1 MRTLLRTAP
10 VAERL
15 AVVRDVA
22 DRFGLTDLAARAR
35 DTVELAAG
43 APLGVAVVGQ
53 FKAGKSSLVD
63 SLLGR
68 DLLPVR
74 VVPATSVVTTVRHG
88 DEERVTVRF
97 ESGATVTVGPDDLA
111 DYVTEQRNPGN
122 AKGVRLVDVRTPA
135 LDAFPDLVLVDTPGL
150 GSVFDLA
157 TAATSDWL
165 PHVGVA
171 LLAVPATQ
179 PLGAADLD
187 LLARVATHTPH
198 VLVVVTKAD
207 LVAPGDLAEVLAF
220 VADRLATAAGR
231 DLVVLP
237 HSTAPDREPVRAAL
251 RAELARLQD
260 HHAEA
265 ADAVAAHRAATLAE
279 ECRAY
284 LLLALAAADADAA
297 ARDGLRR
304 ALAEERSQAHRVLGE
319 ALTLVRPSVDR
330 VERAIVGSL
339 GRRAPELARRV
350 GAALAAELTDR
361 RGSLAVETAWVQ
373 EWLART
379 LAGELGP
386 EARAAAELAA
396 PILREARGP
405 LDGLSQAF
413 VQRLDGHVR
422 RALGVEFQ
430 PPVVSPPD
438 PEPEPVDVV
447 LAPVFDSH
455 LELLSWMVPMPLVR
469 PLVHRHFLRLV
480 RWQVEKN
487 ALRLGYATSAAATTA
502 LRRLAADCAVAIDA
516 QVAACERLVDATG
529 DDGAAVRAALRE
541 LDRVGEG
548 A

>member
-284 LLLALAAADADAA
+284 LLLALAA
-297 ARDGLRR
+297 
-304 ALAEERSQAHRVLGE
+304 
-319 ALTLVRPSVDR
+319 
-330 VERAIVGSL
+330 
-339 GRRAPELARRV
+339 
-350 GAALAAELTDR
+350 ELTDR